1 MPINEPYN
9 PSNDPRI
16 NPFARRGNDIIKRFV
31 NPASSISGGGNGVTS
46 LDDPTYLGFS
56 LRFDILSP
64 LFNGAANGQIEKPP
78 SENPV
83 FDAVLGALS
92 GRGQAAPVNGD
103 AADQDSSLSIPSS
116 ESAIGYLKKIG
127 EVTRANYLKSFIQG
141 LREINEFRPYY
152 WQTIDGLT
160 DAWSKTLDIDD
171 PYVGSA
177 NSAEGITIG
186 CLEAIDLKVSAL
198 FNLYKAAVYDA
209 EYRRMVLPK
218 NLMQFRIEV
227 DVHEIRKFKSTQT
240 WLSKLNLSDSRNDVD
255 RFLNENT
262 SKITFVFEDC
272 IWVPSE
278 SGKVFENVTNAGG
291 NTMAATSMKWQ
302 YGNLYI
308 KSDFAGIDQEL
319 NDKTKLQNKG
329 KLGAAIKNAA
339 KQQAEKAGNAILN
352 RVESRARG
360 LVQSTVLGNVFSLRN
375 QVLSFIRDPGALA
388 GAIEGALFQ
397 QRSQPQ
403 RLSDNPLS
411 STTSNARSQLN
422 SSNVFGPGPS
432 GPPQLNSNNVFE

>member
-83 FDAVLGALS
+83 FDAVSGALS

-116 ESAIGYLKKIG
+116 ESAIGYLKTIG
-127 EVTRANYLKSFIQG
+127 EVTRANYLKSFVQG

-160 DAWSKTLDIDD
+160 DAWSKTLDIND

-177 NSAEGITIG
+177 NETEGITIG

-198 FNLYKAAVYDA
+198 FNLYKAAIYDA
-209 EYRRMVLPK
+209 EYRRMILPK
-218 NLMQFRIEV
+218 NLMQFRVYI
-227 DVHEIRKFKSTQT
+227 DVHEIRKFSSTQT
-240 WLSKLNLSDSRNDVD
+240 WLSKLNLSDSNDDVD

-272 IWVPSE
+272 VWVPSE

-308 KSDFAGIDQEL
+308 QSDFAGIDQEL
-319 NDKTKLQNKG
+319 NDKTKLQNEG
-329 KLGAAIKNAA
+329 NLGAAIKNAT

-352 RVESRARG
+352 RVESRGRG
-360 LVQSTVLGNVFSLRN
+360 LVQSTVLGNAFGLRN
-375 QVLSFIRDPGALA
+375 QVLAFIRDPGALA
-388 GAIEGALFQ
+388 GAIEGAVFQ

-403 RLSDNPLS
+403 RLGDNPLGS
-411 STTSNARSQLN
+411 ATGNVRSQLN
-422 SSNVFGPGPS
+422 SSNVFGTGPS
-432 GPPQLNSNNVFE
+432 GPPPLNSNNIFE